1 MKILILGAGNM
12 GSFFVESLCLEHDV
26 AVFDMDKKRL
36 RYFFQTRRF
45 VNFEQIEAFQPDML
59 INCVSLQHTVKAFD
73 EVLPWL
79 PEHCL
84 LSDITSVKTGLPE
97 YYKKTGRPFVSTH
110 PMFGPTFANL
120 KELST
125 QSAIIIQESDEKGK
139 SFFRDF
145 YGSLKL
151 QLHEYTFD
159 QHDQTTAYSLSI
171 PFTSTLVFAA
181 CMKPQEA
188 PGTTFRKHMNI
199 TKGLMSENDYLLS
212 EILLNPYSLP
222 QLENIEKALAHL
234 KEMIKAKDE
243 KSLHAYFRKIRENL
257 EETS

>member
-26 AVFDMDKKRL
+26 AVFDTDKTRL
-36 RYFFQTRRF
+36 RYLFHTRRF
-45 VNFEQIEAFQPDML
+45 VNYEQIEAFQPEML
-59 INCVSLQHTVKAFD
+59 INCVSLQHTLRAFED
-73 EVLPWL
+73 VLPWI
-79 PEHCL
+79 PETCMI
-84 LSDITSVKTGLPE
+84 SDITSVKTGLPE

-120 KELST
+120 KELSS
-125 QSAIIIQESDEKGK
+125 QSAVIISESDEKGK

-145 YGSLKL
+145 YGALKL

-171 PFTSTLVFAA
+171 PFTSSLVFAA

-188 PGTTFRKHMNI
+188 PGTTFKKHME
-199 TKGLMSENDYLLS
+199 TAKGLMSEDNYLLS
-212 EILLNPYSLP
+212 EILLNPYTLP
-222 QLENIEKALAHL
+222 QLENIEQALVNL
-234 KEMIKAKDE
+234 KNMIKEKDQ
-243 KSLHAYFRKIRENL
+243 KGLHAYFQQIRHNL
-257 EETS
+257 RETC